1 MPVEPT
7 RTTAPMECAELERS
21 IDAYLD
27 GEFDPQERCDALA
40 HLASC
45 SPCRTLADRQALLRD
60 GMRACL
66 RRALGPDAEAARAP
80 AALRLRIVAA
90 LAEERPPWWR
100 RVGGPIPLAL
110 GVLALCAACAA
121 FVATRS
127 HDDLLVEEA
136 VRRHVRNLP
145 LEVTV
150 DRATPEQVHA
160 WFTGKLDFN
169 PRPPRF
175 AAPDVQLVGG
185 RLSHIS
191 DRPAAYMRY
200 HLPRGHVGLFI
211 VEDRQRRFG
220 DSGRTVR
227 VGPEEVHLVS
237 ARGYN
242 LAVWRHDEILY
253 SLVGDLDEHQ
263 LARLV
268 ASTAA
273 DRR

>member
-7 RTTAPMECAELERS
+7 RTTAAMECAELERS
-21 IDAYLD
+21 LDAYVD
-27 GEFDPQERCDALA
+27 GEFDAAERCDAAA
-40 HLASC
+40 HLAAC
-45 SPCRTLADRQALLRD
+45 PACRALVEREGELR
-60 GMRACL
+60 GAMRACL
-66 RRALGPDAEAARAP
+66 KRAFAAEDGQASP
-80 AALRLRIVAA
+80 ALRLRIVTA
-90 LAEERPPWWR
+90 LDREREPWWR
-100 RVGGPIPLAL
+100 RLLAPVPI
-110 GVLALCAACAA
+110 GVVVLCAACAA
-121 FVATRS
+121 FVATRRG
-127 HDDLLVEEA
+127 DDLLVEEA

-145 LEVTV
+145 LEVTS

-160 WFTGKLDFN
+160 WFDGKLDFN
-169 PRPPRF
+169 PRPPSF
-175 AAPDVQLVGG
+175 AAPGVQLVGA

-211 VEDRQRRFG
+211 VEDPQRRFG

-227 VGPEEVHLVS
+227 VGREEVHLVN

-242 LAVWRHDEILY
+242 LAVWRHGEILY

-268 ASTAA
+268 ASASA
-273 DRR
+273 ERR

>member
-7 RTTAPMECAELERS
+7 RTTAAMECGDLERS
-21 IDAYLD
+21 LDAYLD
-27 GEFDPQERCDALA
+27 GEFDAAERCDAVA
-40 HLASC
+40 HLAAC
-45 SPCRTLADRQALLRD
+45 PACRALAEREDRIRD
-60 GMRACL
+60 GVRGCL
-66 RRALGPDAEAARAP
+66 RRALGPEGELGRAP
-80 AALRLRIVAA
+80 PALRVRIVSA
-90 LAEERPPWWR
+90 LDRERACGWWR
-100 RVGGPIPLAL
+100 RLLLPVPVGAI
-110 GVLALCAACAA
+110 VLCAVGAL
-121 FVATRS
+121 FLATRS
-127 HDDLLVEEA
+127 GDDVLVEEA
-136 VRRHVRNLP
+136 VRRHVRDLP
-145 LEVTV
+145 LEVTS
-150 DRATPEQVHA
+150 DHATPEQVHA
-160 WFTGKLDFN
+160 WFNGKLDFN

-175 AAPDVQLVGG
+175 AVPGVELVGA

-211 VEDRQRRFG
+211 VEDPQRRFG

-227 VGPEEVHLVS
+227 VGPEEVHLVN

-268 ASTAA
+268 ESASTEG
-273 DRR
+273 R